1 MSGQMNGGGGQR
13 QQDGWKEGSKD
24 GWKNAGLAGGLDG
37 RINGI
42 EMERRQEGE
51 CMDKQMLI

>member
-13 QQDGWKEGSKD
+13 QRDGWKEGSKD

-42 EMERRQEGE
+42 AMERRQEGE